1 MAKISK
7 TTKYL
12 IATIM
17 YIEYYSRKLFSKIF
31 S

>member
-7 TTKYL
+7 TTKYV
-12 IATIM
+12 IAMVM

-31 S
+31 G